1 MEEGDSDDDQL
12 VEHDDGRRHSRES
25 RGRAARPIN
34 CRDVLYVI
42 SALISGPTTPLA
54 RKSRAPRHAT
64 LSTRRRVRRE
74 ARTAAPG
81 KHQHAL
87 FHSLARRRNNQ
98 HRAAARPPIDRQEVR
113 RMRWLLLMLM
123 AGWLRLLL
131 HTQT

>member
-12 VEHDDGRRHSRES
+12 VEHDDGRRHSHES

-64 LSTRRRVRRE
+64 PRYRRGAESGGRHGRPPP
-74 ARTAAPG
+74 ANISMHYFTASRA
-81 KHQHAL
+81 AVTTNT
-87 FHSLARRRNNQ
+87 ARRRG
-98 HRAAARPPIDRQEVR
+98 R
-113 RMRWLLLMLM
+113 R
-123 AGWLRLLL
+123 
-131 HTQT
+131 